1 MRKIKLTVLFAM
13 AVLAAN
19 AQSKL
24 DLLSQSRLEEL
35 REQVETSALQRG
47 MTARSAAMNESI
59 DVVVKMVDGTDA
71 ASLADKGF
79 DVKASRA
86 EFGVVS
92 LPLARIDELNAVDG
106 LESIE
111 YGAKL
116 KMKLSV
122 ANTKTGVD
130 KVHLGTGLE
139 MPYTG
144 KGVFVADVDQG
155 FDPMHPMF
163 LDKDGK
169 TRVKY
174 YWSAT
179 SGKSYKTPEEIAA
192 VGVDVTDT
200 YHGSHVLGIA
210 SGNYVSDDFSISGVA
225 TGSDIAMATYSRGTD
240 AELISIMENLIA
252 VAQQKGEPLVINL
265 SLGTNEGA
273 HDGSSNLIKYMNKV
287 IADKAAVICIAAG
300 NEGTYPIVQR
310 KTFASDDD
318 EMTAYLYMDSSAE
331 YTYGG
336 YKAVSC
342 SLWAD
347 GADPFSVQIVLYNT
361 STRQILKKYDPIDK
375 DANVLYNS
383 NGNNADADFAKYFSG
398 TLRVKTGADGLG
410 KYGVSIKPSFTR
422 RVSNVLVGYIVKA
435 KSGRTVTCYS
445 SDMLWLVKG
454 IDTMF
459 GQTNTVDADNVT
471 PDGTINQMAAG
482 SDAIIVGSYNSRGRL
497 DNILGENETLKGE
510 GEDNKEGDISSFS
523 SWGTINGVSM
533 PDIAAPGAIV
543 ESATTTAYQTKSGDT
558 SYSHTVKYNGK
569 DYYWRG
575 SMGTSMATPYMSGVA
590 ALWLE
595 ADPTLSNNQIKEI
608 AKKTAIKDSY
618 VNSTE
623 YPVQFGAGKIDAYS
637 GLKYVLDNRTS
648 SLRSVA
654 ADKDMLFRALG
665 DGSYEAYVAGENAI
679 AVRIYGMDGNL
690 VYSNRTAGNTARFS
704 TSGMPKGIYAVE
716 LCGAKTSHKV
726 KIAVK

>member
-1 MRKIKLTVLFAM
+1 MTVLFAV
-13 AVLAAN
+13 AVLTAS

-24 DLLSQSRLEEL
+24 DLLSQSRLMEL

-47 MTARSAAMNESI
+47 MTAKNAAMNESI
-59 DVVVKMVDGTDA
+59 DVVVKMVDGKDA

-79 DVKASRA
+79 DVKACRA

-92 LPLARIDELNAVDG
+92 LPLARIDDLNAVDG
-106 LESIE
+106 LERME
-111 YGAKL
+111 YGNKL
-116 KMKLSV
+116 KMKLTV
-122 ANTKTGVD
+122 ANTQTGVD

-144 KGVFVADVDQG
+144 KGVFIADVDTG

-163 LDKDGK
+163 LDKDGNS
-169 TRVKY
+169 RVKY
-174 YWSAT
+174 YWSAKN
-179 SGKSYKTPEEIAA
+179 SKSYKTTEEIAA
-192 VGVDVTDT
+192 IGVDASDT

-210 SGNYVSDDFSISGVA
+210 GGNYVSDDFSISGVA
-225 TGSDIAMATYSRGTD
+225 TGADLAMATYKSGTD

-252 VAQQKGEPLVINL
+252 MAKQKGEPLVINL

-300 NEGTYPIVQR
+300 NEGTYPIVQK
-310 KTFASDDD
+310 KTFTSDDD
-318 EMTAYLYMDSSAE
+318 EMSAYLYMDSGAE
-331 YTYGG
+331 YSYGG
-336 YKAVSC
+336 YKYVSC
-342 SLWAD
+342 SLWSE
-347 GADPFSVQIVLYNT
+347 GTDPFSIQIVLYNT
-361 STRQILKKYDPIDK
+361 STKQIIKKFDPIEG
-375 DANVLYNS
+375 DANVVYS
-383 NGNNADADFAKYFSG
+383 SSGSKADPDFSQYFTG

-410 KYGVSIKPSFTR
+410 KYGVSIKPSFSR
-422 RVSNVLVGYIVKA
+422 RVSNMLVGYIVKA
-435 KSGRTVTCYS
+435 KSGRSVVCYS
-445 SDMLWLVKG
+445 TDILWLVKSVE
-454 IDTMF
+454 TMF
-459 GQTNTVDADNVT
+459 GYTNYAEADGVIY
-471 PDGTINQMAAG
+471 DGTINQMAAG

-497 DNILGENETLKGE
+497 DYAFGNTETLAGD

-543 ESATTTAYQTKSGDT
+543 ESAATAAYMAASGDN

-569 DYYWRG
+569 DYYWKG
-575 SMGTSMATPYMSGVA
+575 NMGTSMATPYMSGVA

-595 ADPTLSNNQIKEI
+595 ADPTLTNNQIKEI
-608 AKKTAIKDSY
+608 AKETAIKDSY
-618 VNSTE
+618 VNSTK
-623 YPVQFGAGKIDAYS
+623 YPVQFGAGKIDAYN
-637 GLKYVLDNRTS
+637 GLKLVLDNKTN

-654 ADKDMLFRALG
+654 ADKDMLFRTLG

-679 AVRIYGMDGNL
+679 TVRIYSMDGNL
-690 VYSNRTAGNTARFS
+690 VYSNRTAGSTARFS

-716 LCGAKTSHKV
+716 LCGGKTSHKV